1 MNALTASNLK
11 DSFLYDRKPKKI
23 LEKYWDKMNR
33 MACGIIRSC
42 LTQDLKY
49 HVMTKTS
56 ARKIRELL
64 ESKYLTQS
72 IKKQLQLKRRFYRFQ
87 LKKEI
92 FISEHMN
99 NYTKFLVDLVNV
111 DEVIKDEDKALILLS
126 FLPDDVYET
135 FVLTLINGIP

>member
-1 MNALTASNLK
+1 M
-11 DSFLYDRKPKKI
+11 
-23 LEKYWDKMNR
+23 
-33 MACGIIRSC
+33 
-42 LTQDLKY
+42 TQDLKY

-92 FISEHMN
+92 FIDEHMN
-99 NYTKFLVDLVNV
+99 NYTKLLADLANV
-111 DEVIKDEDKALILLS
+111 EEVIKDADKALILLS
-126 FLPDDVYET
+126 SLRMTIMRPTFSPLSMIINLLTIMKCQLFL
-135 FVLTLINGIP
+135 

>member
-1 MNALTASNLK
+1 MKSN
-11 DSFLYDRKPKKI
+11 
-23 LEKYWDKMNR
+23 ENR
-33 MACGIIRSC
+33 
-42 LTQDLKY
+42 L
-49 HVMTKTS
+49 H
-56 ARKIRELL
+56 
-64 ESKYLTQS
+64 
-72 IKKQLQLKRRFYRFQ
+72 LKRRFYRFQ

-135 FVLTLINGIP
+135 FVFTLINGIP

>member
-1 MNALTASNLK
+1 MKSNK
-11 DSFLYDRKPKKI
+11 
-23 LEKYWDKMNR
+23 NR
-33 MACGIIRSC
+33 
-42 LTQDLKY
+42 L
-49 HVMTKTS
+49 H
-56 ARKIRELL
+56 
-64 ESKYLTQS
+64 
-72 IKKQLQLKRRFYRFQ
+72 LKRRFYRFQ

-135 FVLTLINGIP
+135 FVFTLINGIP